1 MWSKLSPWVRGTA
14 PFTRAEALRSGGG
27 ALIAI
32 VATGLLA
39 RLLVSGGALTAA
51 PLLAAPIGASAVLL
65 FAVPASPLAQ
75 PRAVIG
81 GNLVSALAGV
91 SCAILIPWPAAAAA
105 AAVALAIAAMAL
117 LRCLHPPGGAVALT
131 AVIGGPAVT
140 SLGYGFVL
148 EPIALCSILA
158 VAAAVPLNRMLGH
171 TYPHRAHA
179 AGPHSQRDR
188 AANDPAPR
196 LAAFLPADIDNAL
209 ARYGDLLDVS
219 REDLDAL
226 FRDVELQ
233 AEQRL
238 HSQILC
244 ADIMSRHPIAVDLN
258 QSAESALHFLQRH
271 DRRSAPVIDERG
283 RVVGMVRRAELMGG
297 RRLGVAMVLDPF
309 AHKVKPATPIQALMP
324 LLSSGAVHEA
334 MVVAEDQTLLGVIT
348 QTDLLAVLY
357 RAHIV
362 ESLTAERTAA

>member
-14 PFTRAEALRSGGG
+14 PFTRAEALRSGVGG
-27 ALIAI
+27 LLAIAL
-32 VATGLLA
+32 TGLLA
-39 RLLVSGGALTAA
+39 RLAVSGGAFTVS

-81 GNLVSALAGV
+81 GNVVSALVGV
-91 SCAILIPWPAAAAA
+91 SCAILIPWPALAAA
-105 AAVALAIAAMAL
+105 AAVAGAIAAMAL

-140 SLGYGFVL
+140 ALGYGFAL

-158 VAAAVPLNRMLGH
+158 VAAAVPLNRLMGH

-179 AGPHSQRDR
+179 TNLK

-196 LAAFLPADIDNAL
+196 LAGFLPADMDNAL

-226 FRDVELQ
+226 FQEVELQ

-244 ADIMSRHPIAVDLN
+244 ADIMSRHPISVDLN

-271 DRRSAPVIDERG
+271 DLRSAPVIDERG
-283 RVVGMVRRAELMGG
+283 RVVGMVRRAELIGG
-297 RRLGVAMVLDPF
+297 RKLGVATVLDPF
-309 AHKVKPATPIQALMP
+309 AHKVKPTTPIQALMP

-362 ESLTAERTAA
+362 ETLTAERTAA